1 MAEQRAACS
10 NGTKRRRHPAVRPPC
25 RLLAKPNQAAQPQLL
40 AAPIRPTVAPVR
52 PTIARRRSQEDLRV
66 HRVLESMKRSASDDE
81 LSRQKVHSVRVGAT
95 KTPATV
101 RTMPF
106 NVEQD
111 VRQAEADVSKLMAE
125 MATLAQ

>member
-1 MAEQRAACS
+1 
-10 NGTKRRRHPAVRPPC
+10 
-25 RLLAKPNQAAQPQLL
+25 
-40 AAPIRPTVAPVR
+40 
-52 PTIARRRSQEDLRV
+52 
-66 HRVLESMKRSASDDE
+66 MKRSASDDE